1 MQTSIKPKRNRK
13 WKIPHTVLER
23 RTLSFSSHKNCK
35 LKVKL
40 WWVGAHERKKRAF
53 CIVFFFVWKELFYDC
68 CFISMYSVLIALSEY
83 TYFYISKK
91 ITSYTFAVCFK
102 IVGSF
107 QCILNFNV
115 WTKRSRSFEW
125 ILRQKSHTLL
135 LIWLLGSCKW
145 KMFSIQFNWKALV
158 FHVFGNSYY
167 FQTYNND
174 NVN

>member
-53 CIVFFFVWKELFYDC
+53 CIVFFFVWRELFYDC

-83 TYFYISKK
+83 TYFYILKK

-115 WTKRSRSFEW
+115 WTNVAEVLNESYVKNLIHCYWYDYLAVVSEKCFQYSLIEKLWFFMSLVTRIIFKRT
-125 ILRQKSHTLL
+125 IM
-135 LIWLLGSCKW
+135 I
-145 KMFSIQFNWKALV
+145 M
-158 FHVFGNSYY
+158 
-167 FQTYNND
+167 
-174 NVN
+174 